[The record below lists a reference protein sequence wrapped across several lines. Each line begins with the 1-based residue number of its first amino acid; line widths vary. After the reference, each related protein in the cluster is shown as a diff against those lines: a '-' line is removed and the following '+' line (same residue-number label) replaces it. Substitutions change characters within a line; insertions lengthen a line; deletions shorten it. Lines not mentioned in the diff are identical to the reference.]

1 MHRSMRIYIKAAVVL
16 MALLPG
22 SRSLNG
28 QALNAGIFAGINASQ
43 VAGDSYAGFNK
54 LGLNAGFFMNQLIEY
69 DIYWQAELRFGT
81 RGVYQGPTDNYQTL
95 YKSAYYILELPLSVH
110 YLYDERIMVELGT
123 SPELLLGTRFWD
135 EYGLMDSSTYP
146 ENRRF
151 GLSVFGGVGFWFND
165 KIMAGL
171 RYTNSAIP
179 FRDPEEWNN
188 AQYRGYFHNVF
199 SLSVNYRFKH
209 Q

>member
-1 MHRSMRIYIKAAVVL
+1 MTAAVVML
-16 MALLPG
+16 ALLPG
-22 SRSLNG
+22 TLSLNG
-28 QALNAGIFAGINASQ
+28 QALNAGIYAGINASQ
-43 VAGDSYAGFNK
+43 VAGDSYTGFNK

-69 DIYWQAELRFGT
+69 DIYWQVELRYGT
-81 RGVYQGPTDNYQTL
+81 RGVYQGPTDNSQTL

-110 YLYDERIMVELGT
+110 YLYDERIMVEIGT

-199 SLSVNYRFKH
+199 SLSIIFRFKH

>member
-1 MHRSMRIYIKAAVVL
+1 

>member
-1 MHRSMRIYIKAAVVL
+1 MRIYIRVAVVL
-16 MALLPG
+16 LALLPAAL
-22 SRSLNG
+22 SVNG
-28 QALNAGIFAGINASQ
+28 QTLNAGIFAGINASQ
-43 VAGDSYAGFNK
+43 VAGDSYTGFNK

-81 RGVYQGPTDNYQTL
+81 RGVYQGPTDNSQTL

-171 RYTNSAIP
+171 RYSNSAIP

>member
-1 MHRSMRIYIKAAVVL
+1 MRIYIRVAVVL
-16 MALLPG
+16 LALLPAAL
-22 SRSLNG
+22 SVNG
-28 QALNAGIFAGINASQ
+28 QTLNAGIFAGINASQ
-43 VAGDSYAGFNK
+43 VAGDSYTGFNK

-81 RGVYQGPTDNYQTL
+81 RGVYQGPTDNSQTL
-95 YKSAYYILELPLSVH
+95 YKSAYYILEVPLSVH

>member
-1 MHRSMRIYIKAAVVL
+1 MYKRRKIYIRAALVML
-16 MALLPG
+16 ALLPAAL
-22 SRSLNG
+22 SVNG
-28 QALNAGIFAGINASQ
+28 QTLNAGIFAGINASQ
-43 VAGDSYAGFNK
+43 VAGDTYTGFNK

-81 RGVYQGPTDNYQTL
+81 RGVYQGPTDNSQSL

-123 SPELLLGTRFWD
+123 SPELLLGTRYWD